1 MIKKL
6 TKRDIPKVKK
16 VFEFDENLEIYFKEI
31 DNKIVG
37 LIIIYDNKVG
47 YIEIIDRYEYLKN
60 ELLEFSRKIRALE

>member
-37 LIIIYDNKVG
+37 LIIIYGNKVG
-47 YIEIIDRYEYLKN
+47 YIEIIDGYEYLKN
-60 ELLEFSRKIRALE
+60 ELLEFSRKIRGLE